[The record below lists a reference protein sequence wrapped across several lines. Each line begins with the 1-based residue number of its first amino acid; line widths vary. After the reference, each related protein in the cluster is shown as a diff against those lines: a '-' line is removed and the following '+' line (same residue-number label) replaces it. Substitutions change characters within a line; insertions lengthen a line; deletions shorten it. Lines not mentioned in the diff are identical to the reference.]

1 MFLNMTSYA
10 VLELW
15 LLAGVLI
22 YACYTDLRFRKVYN
36 TLIVFGLI
44 SGLGLWLLNASASGA
59 MQWLQGVG
67 LAFMCFMPLYLL
79 KGMAAGDV
87 KLAMVIGG
95 IVGSAA
101 WMPVA
106 VCIYLVGGVLAMG
119 VVLMQKRGMQL
130 IRNVNALLFF
140 RLHHTPIQ
148 LDMEDE
154 TDGINSVGRMPYA
167 LAIAIGT
174 LMGVYTQYM

>member
-1 MFLNMTSYA
+1 LFLNMTTYA
-10 VLELW
+10 ALGLW

-44 SGLGLWLLNASASGA
+44 SSLGLWLLNASGPGGV
-59 MQWLQGVG
+59 QWLQGVG

-87 KLAMVIGG
+87 KLAMVVGG
-95 IVGSAA
+95 ILGSAA

-106 VCIYLVGGVLAMG
+106 VCIYLVGGVLALG

-130 IRNVNALLFF
+130 IRNVNAILFF
-140 RLHHTPIQ
+140 RLHHTHIQ
-148 LDMEDE
+148 LGMEDG

-174 LMGVYTQYM
+174 LMGVYTQHM

>member
-1 MFLNMTSYA
+1 MFLTMMNYA
-10 VLELW
+10 VLGLW
-15 LLAGVLI
+15 LLAGVLL

-44 SGLGLWLLNASASGA
+44 SSLGLWLLNASVSGG
-59 MQWLQGVG
+59 MQWLQGVM

-87 KLAMVIGG
+87 KLAMVVGG
-95 IVGSAA
+95 MVGSAA

-106 VCIYLVGGVLAMG
+106 VCIYLVGGILAMG
-119 VVLMQKRGMQL
+119 VVLLQKRGMQL
-130 IRNVNALLFF
+130 MRNLNAILFF
-140 RLHHTPIQ
+140 KLHHTQIQ
-148 LDMEDE
+148 LGMEGE

-174 LMGVYTQYM
+174 LMGVYTQHM

>member
-1 MFLNMTSYA
+1 MTSYA
-10 VLELW
+10 TLGLW

-44 SGLGLWLLNASASGA
+44 SSLGLWLLHANGA
-59 MQWLQGVG
+59 GAVQWLQGVG
-67 LAFMCFMPLYLL
+67 LAFMCFMPLYMLR
-79 KGMAAGDV
+79 GMAAGDV
-87 KLAMVIGG
+87 KLAMVVGG

-106 VCIYLVGGVLAMG
+106 VCIYLVGGLLAMG

-130 IRNVNALLFF
+130 MRNLHAILFF
-140 RLHHTPIQ
+140 KMHHMPLQ
-148 LDMEDE
+148 LGMEGN
-154 TDGINSVGRMPYA
+154 TDSINSVGRMPYA

-174 LMGVYTQYM
+174 LMGVYTQHM

>member
-1 MFLNMTSYA
+1 MFIKMMTYT
-10 VLELW
+10 VLGLW

-22 YACYTDLRFRKVYN
+22 YACYTDLKFCKVYN

-44 SGLGLWLLNASASGA
+44 SSLGLWLLNANASGA
-59 MQWLQGVG
+59 LQWLQGVG

-87 KLAMVIGG
+87 KLAMVVGG
-95 IVGSAA
+95 IVGPAA

-106 VCIYLVGGVLAMG
+106 VCIYLVGGILAMG
-119 VVLMQKRGMQL
+119 VVLQKKRGLQL
-130 IRNVNALLFF
+130 ISNLHAILFF
-140 RLHHTPIQ
+140 KLHHIHLQ
-148 LDMEDE
+148 LATQGE
-154 TDGINSVGRMPYA
+154 TDGITSVGRMPYA

-174 LMGVYTQYM
+174 LMGVYTQHM

>member
-1 MFLNMTSYA
+1 
-10 VLELW
+10 
-15 LLAGVLI
+15 
-22 YACYTDLRFRKVYN
+22 
-36 TLIVFGLI
+36 
-44 SGLGLWLLNASASGA
+44 

-87 KLAMVIGG
+87 KLAMVVGG

-130 IRNVNALLFF
+130 IRNVNAILFF
-140 RLHHTPIQ
+140 RLHHTHIQ
-148 LDMEDE
+148 LGMEDG

-174 LMGVYTQYM
+174 LMGVYTQHM

>member
-1 MFLNMTSYA
+1 LFLKMMTYA
-10 VLELW
+10 VLGFW

-44 SGLGLWLLNASASGA
+44 SSLGLWLLNANVSGG

-87 KLAMVIGG
+87 KLAMVVGG

-119 VVLMQKRGMQL
+119 VVLMQKQGMQL
-130 IRNVNALLFF
+130 MRNLNAMLFF
-140 RLHHTPIQ
+140 KLHHTPVQ

-154 TDGINSVGRMPYA
+154 TGGINSVGRMPYA

-174 LMGVYTQYM
+174 LMGVYTQHM